1 MRKDKEKYIKEQCQ
15 RIEEN
20 AIKNSTK
27 EVYKGVKN
35 LTTKFQPTTDT
46 IKDKDN
52 VILCDRDHVK
62 ARWKEYCS
70 NLYKKNENLPMPN
83 TNWQFTYEPPPLL
96 EEIKEAIKDLKI
108 GKSPG
113 NDQVTAEMI
122 KYGGEKVAI
131 FYHSLCKKIWQEK
144 I

>member
-1 MRKDKEKYIKEQCQ
+1 
-15 RIEEN
+15 
-20 AIKNSTK
+20 
-27 EVYKGVKN
+27 
-35 LTTKFQPTTDT
+35 
-46 IKDKDN
+46 
-52 VILCDRDHVK
+52 
-62 ARWKEYCS
+62 
-70 NLYKKNENLPMPN
+70 MPN
-83 TNWQFTYEPPPLL
+83 TNWQFTNEPSPLL

-131 FYHSLCKKIWQEK
+131 FYHSLCTKIWQED